1 MQLTYNTGHHAVE
14 VIDVAGQI
22 DASTAPELTTALGE
36 RIEAGSI
43 NVVLNLAGLEYTSSA
58 GLRALL
64 TAVKQA
70 RASGGDLRLAAVA
83 DRVDRVLDMSGFNA
97 IIQHFPTVD
106 DAVESFA

>member
-14 VIDVAGQI
+14 VIDVSGQI
-22 DASTAPELTTALGE
+22 DASTAPELTTALAA

-64 TAVKQA
+64 TGVKQA
-70 RASGGDLRLAAVA
+70 RAAGGDLRLAAVA